1 MKKASKPPTPISR
14 LPDPDMQGAAAALM
28 RAAMRAREI
37 AYRTNTPLIVF
48 EDGKL
53 IEQWIS
59 AEDLVETP

>member
-1 MKKASKPPTPISR
+1 
-14 LPDPDMQGAAAALM
+14 MQGAPAALM

-53 IEQWIS
+53 IKQWIS